1 MNTDPSK
8 SKKVLITGAST
19 GIGFACLNKFLDN
32 DWKVIA
38 HYYESNKD
46 FHELSEKNDVM
57 RIRADFGDEK
67 DLNNF
72 LKNIED
78 HDINALVNSAGT
90 FDFAKKS
97 DNIILAANNV
107 FLINTIA
114 PSLIAEN
121 VIEKMKKNNSGSIIN
136 ISSIG
141 VKFGSGIDNSF
152 YGASKSALESI
163 TRTLAREGAP
173 NNVLVN
179 TIRPGITDTD
189 FYKKIGK
196 DIVERVKLIPLKRA
210 ANADEIA
217 KVVYFFSNEN
227 TYVTGQVI
235 PVSGGE

>member
-1 MNTDPSK
+1 MNSDPSK

-19 GIGFACLNKFLDN
+19 GIGFACLNKFLKN
-32 DWKVIA
+32 GWKVIA
-38 HYYESNKD
+38 HYYESNED
-46 FHELSEKNDVM
+46 FHELSKRNDVM
-57 RIRADFGDEK
+57 QLKADFGDEK

-72 LKNIED
+72 LKNIVEQ
-78 HDINALVNSAGT
+78 DIHALVNSAGA
-90 FDFAKKS
+90 FDFAKRS
-97 DNIILAANNV
+97 ANIISAAKKV

-121 VIEKMKKNNSGSIIN
+121 VFENMKKNNFGNIIN

-141 VKFGSGIDNSF
+141 VKFGSGIESPF

-210 ANADEIA
+210 ANPDEIA
-217 KVVYFFSNEN
+217 QVVYFFSSEN
-227 TYVTGQVI
+227 TYVTGQII